1 MLWKARRHQ
10 SEHGADSGAIPRDL
24 SWISRPFINRFSV
37 LWFPLPIAAPKIAT
51 ASFLVLEQPEVSF
64 FWGSIAPGWFV
75 SQPLRV
81 LIERDEAGDYVVS
94 DSELAVY
101 GVGADRISAMAD
113 YKQSLIEYYEIIE
126 EESRAHVPTAA
137 LFRHVGRFV
146 TRSNR

>member
-1 MLWKARRHQ
+1 VSTGLTVGP
-10 SEHGADSGAIPRDL
+10 SHGTFRGFPGLSSIASTFSG
-24 SWISRPFINRFSV
+24 FS
-37 LWFPLPIAAPKIAT
+37 FPIEGRKMAM
-51 ASFLVLEQPEVSF
+51 ASFLVLEQPEVF
-64 FWGSIAPGWFV
+64 FLLGPIAPGWFV

-113 YKQSLIEYYEIIE
+113 YEQSLIEYYEIIE
-126 EESRAHVPTAA
+126 EESRDHVPTAA

>member
-1 MLWKARRHQ
+1 MSTGLTVEPFHETFR
-10 SEHGADSGAIPRDL
+10 GFL
-24 SWISRPFINRFSV
+24 SLSSIASAFFGFS
-37 LWFPLPIAAPKIAT
+37 LPIAGQKMAM
-51 ASFLVLEQPEVSF
+51 ASFLVLEQPEVF
-64 FWGSIAPGWFV
+64 YLWGRIAPGWSV

-113 YKQSLIEYYEIIE
+113 YKQALIEYYEIIE
-126 EESRAHVPTAA
+126 EESRDHVPTAA